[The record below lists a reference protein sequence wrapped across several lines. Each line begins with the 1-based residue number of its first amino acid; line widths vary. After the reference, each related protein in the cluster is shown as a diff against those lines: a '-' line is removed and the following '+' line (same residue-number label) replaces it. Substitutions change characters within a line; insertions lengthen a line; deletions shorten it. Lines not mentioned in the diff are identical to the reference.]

1 MAAFLIFLFMISV
14 FSEGVLPHPASSTLQ
29 LKRPQKIFQIFVHPF
44 SLLFLANPSVE
55 NLCYC
60 EQKTEEGVSKQIY
73 NFVTDGK
80 ADFN

>member
-1 MAAFLIFLFMISV
+1 MAAFLIFLFMRV
-14 FSEGVLPHPASSTLQ
+14 FCDTWHLQ
-29 LKRPQKIFQIFVHPF
+29 RCNLNVHKKYF
-44 SLLFLANPSVE
+44 KFLCILSLFFFLANPSVD